1 MACLFTIGAQR
12 GPRHGLGDFYDT
24 IRSAYAVQGQP
35 KNNSST
41 FTATATLFPGAAAA
55 AILIWHNAGRDEKQ
69 ADDTGYSTEA
79 AAAAA
84 AIESNGRPNER

>member
-12 GPRHGLGDFYDT
+12 GPHHGLGDFYDT
-24 IRSAYAVQGQP
+24 IRSAYAVQGQT

-55 AILIWHNAGRDEKQ
+55 AISVWPNAGRDEGQ
-69 ADDTGYSTEA
+69 ASDSGYSTEA
-79 AAAAA
+79 ATAAAT
-84 AIESNGRPNER
+84 IKSDG

>member
-55 AILIWHNAGRDEKQ
+55 AISVWPNAGRDEGQ
-69 ADDTGYSTEA
+69 ASDSGYSTEA
-79 AAAAA
+79 ATAAAT
-84 AIESNGRPNER
+84 IKSDG

>member
-1 MACLFTIGAQR
+1 MACLFTIGTQG
-12 GPRHGLGDFYDT
+12 GPRHGLGNFYDT

-35 KNNSST
+35 ENDSST
-41 FTATATLFPGAAAA
+41 IPATATLFPGAAAG
-55 AILIWHNAGRDEKQ
+55 AISIWPNAGRDEGQ
-69 ADDTGYSTEA
+69 ASDTGSSTEA